1 MSQRNRSRR
10 SARGGKLGS
19 SPFLQAVQRVFQKKP
34 VREFLAEFLSTYTM
48 MVFGLGSVAHMVLG
62 GSMGSYLGVNLGFGF
77 GVTMGVYIAGGVS
90 GAHMNS
96 AVTFTQCALGRMS
109 WKKFPIYV
117 SGQFLGAFMAAA
129 TIYGLFWTAIAEY
142 SGPHLTVTGPQATA
156 SIFATYLP
164 DRMSLWRGF
173 IDEMVLTGLLQMCIL
188 AIGDKNN
195 SPAPEGT
202 QALLIGILVV
212 ILGVSLGMNTGY
224 AINPAR
230 DLAPRF
236 FTFIAGWGKEV
247 FSARNWWWVPVVA
260 PPLGAYLGA
269 ITYLAF
275 IGLWIP
281 QNPKN
286 NNLGSTENKTPNLAS
301 PSSRSRESEQF
312 QDSIHLE
319 RF

>member
-1 MSQRNRSRR
+1 MIRT
-10 SARGGKLGS
+10 
-19 SPFLQAVQRVFQKKP
+19 FFQKKL

-48 MVFGLGSVAHMVLG
+48 MVFGLGSVAQMVLG

-77 GVTMGVYIAGGVS
+77 GVTMGIYIAGGVS

-117 SGQFLGAFMAAA
+117 LGQFLGSFIAAA
-129 TIYGLFWTAIAEY
+129 TIYGLFWTAIEEY
-142 SGPHLTVTGPQATA
+142 SGPHLTVTGPKATA
-156 SIFATYLP
+156 NIFATYLP

-173 IDEMVLTGLLQMCIL
+173 IDEVVLTGLLQMCIL

-212 ILGVSLGMNTGY
+212 VLGVSLGMNTGY

-230 DLAPRF
+230 DLPPRF

-260 PPLGAYLGA
+260 PILGAYLGA
-269 ITYLAF
+269 ITYLFF

-281 QNPKN
+281 WNPKDN
-286 NNLGSTENKTPNLAS
+286 DLGNTENKMPLEGLKAQPSLGS
-301 PSSRSRESEQF
+301 PTSPFPDRASEQL
-312 QDSIHLE
+312 QESVHLE